1 MTPEGIWTSGYSIR
15 RSGVVGK
22 PTNRVGLDQASQ
34 TLPRAPVPQE
44 TQAIIAAVVTDFT
57 PVRLCP
63 GEEMERGVQER
74 ARGVAGT
81 GVCAE
86 RIKRGRTGI
95 VLRQS
100 LLDHR
105 PPGGCVLGEGD
116 APAVDR
122 PRGWQARAGA
132 APRDLGP
139 GRAVFKP
146 GDDDGLDD
154 LEQIVAVAE
163 HEAGQ
168 EGGRVLTRLAKPA
181 FDGDNVVLGESTRLA
196 GIEAMSNQDM
206 DGSTMGTD
214 FGTGKVELCEMIQ
227 VFDNG
232 TKLDYNDH
240 AREPGPKDAAKLCL
254 FGSGYSFF
262 QGDTQHTHFSEKR
275 KSRPH
280 WTA

>member
-1 MTPEGIWTSGYSIR
+1 
-15 RSGVVGK
+15 
-22 PTNRVGLDQASQ
+22 VGLDQASQ
-34 TLPRAPVPQE
+34 TLPRPPVPQE
-44 TQAIIAAVVTDFT
+44 AQPIIAAVVTDFT
-57 PVRLCP
+57 PVRLRP

-95 VLRQS
+95 VVRQG
-100 LLDHR
+100 LLNRR
-105 PPGGCVLGEGD
+105 PPGRGVLGEGD

-168 EGGRVLTRLAKPA
+168 EGGRVLTHLAKPA
-181 FDGDNVVLGESTRLA
+181 LDGDNVVLGERTRLA
-196 GIEAMSNQDM
+196 GVEAMPDQDM
-206 DGSTMGTD
+206 DGPTMGTY

-232 TKLDYNDH
+232 ANFDYNDH
-240 AREPGPKDAAKLCL
+240 AREPGPKVAAKLIP
-254 FGSGYSFF
+254 FGSGYSFL
-262 QGDTQHTHFSEKR
+262 QGVAQDTRFLEKR